1 MVSAHAADFVWRAAD
16 AIATVTAGGGVAK
29 VVAINENNFMRRKVG
44 SDQTVKPGHGRGGA
58 PAIYSIKPS
67 HFRSDQSEI
76 KSILVFKPAGASQV
90 KRSNGRLLLST
101 LEGGLYYEPV
111 QRLNRA

>member
-1 MVSAHAADFVWRAAD
+1 MNDTTRLLVVSAHAADFVWRAAD

-58 PAIYSIKPS
+58 MLTSNILNKAITLQVRSKRNKIYPS
-67 HFRSDQSEI
+67 
-76 KSILVFKPAGASQV
+76 V
-90 KRSNGRLLLST
+90 
-101 LEGGLYYEPV
+101 
-111 QRLNRA
+111 